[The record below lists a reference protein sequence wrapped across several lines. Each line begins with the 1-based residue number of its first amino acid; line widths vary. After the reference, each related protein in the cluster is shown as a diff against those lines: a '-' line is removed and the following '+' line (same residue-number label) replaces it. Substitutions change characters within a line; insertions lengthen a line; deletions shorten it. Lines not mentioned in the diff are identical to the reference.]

1 MIEPRC
7 KILEKRLIHLKPHL
21 ECVISGNYKVGKD
34 TFKTA
39 LNDAMP
45 IVDQNNLK
53 HLKTF

>member
-1 MIEPRC
+1 MIEPRSEV
-7 KILEKRLIHLKPHL
+7 LEKKLIHLKPYL

-39 LNDAMP
+39 PNGATP

-53 HLKTF
+53 HFKTF

>member
-1 MIEPRC
+1 MEPRR
-7 KILEKRLIHLKPHL
+7 KVLEERLIHLKPHL

>member
-1 MIEPRC
+1 MCDFRE
-7 KILEKRLIHLKPHL
+7 LQ
-21 ECVISGNYKVGKD
+21 SGKD
-34 TFKTA
+34 TFKIA